1 VISVDEPSL
10 SVTIGINT
18 SPFAGRDGTQLTARL
33 LKNRLDSEQI
43 GNVSIR
49 VLPSTRPDAWT
60 VQGRGELQLAV
71 LVETLRREGF
81 ELTVGR
87 PEVVTRHIDGRLHEP
102 MESVSIDVPEDYVGI
117 VTQLMALRKGLLQ
130 QTVNHGTGRVR
141 MDYIVPSRGLIGFHT
156 EFLTETR
163 GTGLWHHV
171 LHGYEPWQGEVRTR
185 TSGSLVADRRGST
198 KAYAL
203 LSLQDRG
210 TLYIGPGVEVYEGM
224 IIGENPRPDD
234 MNVNPTREK
243 KQTNVRAVA
252 ADQTEKLVPPRS
264 LSLEQALELLRPD
277 ECLEVTPVAVRL
289 RKVTLEARL
298 RARQKDG

>member
-1 VISVDEPSL
+1 
-10 SVTIGINT
+10 
-18 SPFAGRDGTQLTARL
+18 
-33 LKNRLDSEQI
+33 
-43 GNVSIR
+43 
-49 VLPSTRPDAWT
+49 
-60 VQGRGELQLAV
+60 
-71 LVETLRREGF
+71 
-81 ELTVGR
+81 
-87 PEVVTRHIDGRLHEP
+87 
-102 MESVSIDVPEDYVGI
+102 
-117 VTQLMALRKGLLQ
+117 MALRKWLLQ

-163 GTGLWHHV
+163 GTGVWHHV
-171 LHGYEPWQGEVRTR
+171 FHGYEPWQGEVRNRAT
-185 TSGSLVADRRGST
+185 GSLVADRLGST

-277 ECLEVTPVAVRL
+277 ECLEVTPVALRL